1 MTDLE
6 ISKALALAI
15 GYLPEHVREYGVGSS
30 NYNRGEGIIQV
41 FRHDGV
47 YGVNRTECNFL
58 WNDFRYT
65 TWNVIGPIAERFDA
79 FPKKLASM
87 EGWWADVF
95 GKDARFADTPQKAIA
110 LAVIGAK
117 Q

>member
-1 MTDLE
+1 MNDLE

-15 GYLPEHVREYGVGSS
+15 GWAPE
-30 NYNRGEGIIQV
+30 QV
-41 FRHDGV
+41 FFYPATGQVDIVVEDEAENIEWAQIFDYRD
-47 YGVNRTECNFL
+47 
-58 WNDFRYT
+58 WA
-65 TWNVIGPIAERFDA
+65 VIGPIAERFDA

-117 Q
+117 K

>member
-1 MTDLE
+1 MNDLE

-15 GYLPEHVREYGVGSS
+15 GWTGGAWKMFDYR
-30 NYNRGEGIIQV
+30 
-41 FRHDGV
+41 D
-47 YGVNRTECNFL
+47 
-58 WNDFRYT
+58 
-65 TWNVIGPIAERFDA
+65 WNVIGPIAERFDA

-117 Q
+117 K